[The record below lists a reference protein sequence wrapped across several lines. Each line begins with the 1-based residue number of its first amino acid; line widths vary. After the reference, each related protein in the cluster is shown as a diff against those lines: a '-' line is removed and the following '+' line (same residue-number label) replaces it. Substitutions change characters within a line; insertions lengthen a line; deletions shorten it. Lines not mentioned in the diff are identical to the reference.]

1 METYAKDNH
10 FKLIMKTA
18 FISLTLTFFSAQ
30 TSIYLVGFLVEGDT
44 WFPRSCYRTTQSKK
58 QNKAT
63 LYMLFCFN
71 IFNVDSIFE
80 NVDYSILFSKE
91 FYAHNSQV

>member
-18 FISLTLTFFSAQ
+18 FISLTLTFFNAQ
-30 TSIYLVGFLVEGDT
+30 TSIYFLGFLVEGDT
-44 WFPRSCYRTTQSKK
+44 WFPRSCYRTTQSK
-58 QNKAT
+58 NKAKQLYVCYFVLTYLT
-63 LYMLFCFN
+63 LIRSSKMLTTA
-71 IFNVDSIFE
+71 
-80 NVDYSILFSKE
+80 SKE